1 MAIRAAWAEIDLGAL
16 NHNYQEIKKQ
26 LKPGVKL
33 CAVVK
38 ADAYGHGAVPVA
50 RAAVEAGAAY
60 LAVAT
65 LSEGI
70 ELREAGFTT
79 PILLLGLVLPH
90 MNPSRKRK
98 DRRMN

>member
-60 LAVAT
+60 LAWRDTFSDAASSPPVT
-65 LSEGI
+65 HIHGF
-70 ELREAGFTT
+70 EA
-79 PILLLGLVLPH
+79 
-90 MNPSRKRK
+90 
-98 DRRMN
+98 